1 MKAPRAERAALG
13 QKVSKRVLLPIPP
26 PNDWVAVT
34 PGVDHGLNQHQTT
47 RHCLT
52 RTAWSSINLFNMY
65 IKKEFEPLP
74 SLFELSVQEQRECT
88 MIHANNDNAVKANT
102 RNQQSTTRRNTNT
115 SGNEVCSNWRA
126 QTLERACFIFCLPHV
141 VLHYLFAF
149 ASALNQIPIA
159 FDNPVAHLPDAS
171 STSPSLALP
180 FKRHYFQKD
189 VLDNVEPN
197 G

>member
-1 MKAPRAERAALG
+1 
-13 QKVSKRVLLPIPP
+13 
-26 PNDWVAVT
+26 
-34 PGVDHGLNQHQTT
+34 
-47 RHCLT
+47 
-52 RTAWSSINLFNMY
+52 MY